1 VVLMVDGESYFH
13 GAVLVGQKNFHVVQE
28 DGIVGRVVEEVVEAA
43 VAVEV
48 FDLYALHIQKY
59 RAPEA
64 EAEPHKDPCCL
75 DCLE

>member
-1 VVLMVDGESYFH
+1 
-13 GAVLVGQKNFHVVQE
+13 
-28 DGIVGRVVEEVVEAA
+28 VEEVVEAA